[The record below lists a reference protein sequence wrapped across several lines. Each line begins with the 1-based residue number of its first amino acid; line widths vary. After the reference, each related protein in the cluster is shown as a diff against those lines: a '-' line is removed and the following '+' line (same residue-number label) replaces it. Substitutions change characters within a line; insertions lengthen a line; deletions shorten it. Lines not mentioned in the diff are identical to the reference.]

1 MRQALDRLYDAS
13 GVAAAAFLAL
23 IALTVLV
30 QVGFNIIDSLST
42 LIIGEAVG
50 LVLPSY
56 AEFTGYFLASS
67 SFLAAAHT
75 LRRGAHIRVGLILQR
90 LGPKARQVAEVWAT
104 GVGAILAIYFTWW
117 MWLLVEESL
126 RFNDVSPGLIPVP
139 IWIPQAGMA
148 LGLTIFAI
156 ALIDACAAAV
166 KGDYIAEP
174 DQPGEF

>member
-1 MRQALDRLYDAS
+1 MRDALDRLYDAA

-30 QVGFNIIDSLST
+30 QVAFNLLDSLAM
-42 LIIGEAVG
+42 LFGAEAVG

-56 AEFTGYFLASS
+56 AEFTGYFLATS

-90 LGPKARQVAEVWAT
+90 MGPKTRQVAEVWST
-104 GVGAILAIYFTWW
+104 GVAAILAVYFTGW
-117 MWLLVEESL
+117 MWMLVEESW
-126 RFNDVSPGLIPVP
+126 RFNDVSPGLIPVA

-148 LGLTIFAI
+148 LGLTIFTV
-156 ALIDACAAAV
+156 ALIDACASAI
-166 KGDYIAEP
+166 KGDFIAEA

>member
-1 MRQALDRLYDAS
+1 MRQALDRLYDWS
-13 GVAAAAFLAL
+13 GIGAAAFLAL
-23 IALTVLV
+23 IAFTVLV
-30 QVGFNIIDSLST
+30 QVTFNIIDSVSLT
-42 LIIGEAVG
+42 LTGDAVG

-56 AEFTGYFLASS
+56 AEFTGYFLATS

-90 LGPKARQVAEVWAT
+90 LGPKARQVAEVWST
-104 GVGAILAIYFTWW
+104 GVGAILSVYFTLW

-148 LGLTIFAI
+148 AGLTIFTV
-156 ALIDACAAAV
+156 ALVDACASAV
-166 KGDYIAEP
+166 KGRYIAEP
-174 DQPGEF
+174 DEPGEF

>member
-75 LRRGAHIRVGLILQR
+75 LRRGAHIRV
-90 LGPKARQVAEVWAT
+90 
-104 GVGAILAIYFTWW
+104 
-117 MWLLVEESL
+117 
-126 RFNDVSPGLIPVP
+126 
-139 IWIPQAGMA
+139 
-148 LGLTIFAI
+148 
-156 ALIDACAAAV
+156 
-166 KGDYIAEP
+166 
-174 DQPGEF
+174 